1 VDVSEMRRRVVE
13 ARVAHLTTIDSEDR
27 PHLIP
32 VCFALDEETLYS
44 AVDRKPKTSP
54 RLRRLDN
61 IRQHPAVAVLVDHY
75 EEDWSRL
82 WWVRLRGE
90 ARVIE
95 DGPERDRALRL
106 LLNKYAQYREAPP
119 GGAVIAVSIDEWR
132 GWTASET
139 MSP

>member
-1 VDVSEMRRRVVE
+1 MRRRVVE
-13 ARVAHLTTIDSEDR
+13 ARVAHLATIDSEER

-44 AVDRKPKTSP
+44 AVDRKPKTSI

-61 IRQHPAVAVLVDHY
+61 IRQHPAVTVLVDNY

-95 DGPERDRALRL
+95 EGPERDRALRL
-106 LLNKYAQYREAPP
+106 LLNKYAQYQEAPP
-119 GGAVIAVSIDEWR
+119 SGAVIAVSIDEWR

>member
-1 VDVSEMRRRVVE
+1 MRRRVAD
-13 ARVAHLTTIDSEDR
+13 ARVAHLATTDSDGR
-27 PHLIP
+27 PHLVP
-32 VCFALDEETLYS
+32 VCFALDDETLYS
-44 AVDRKPKTSP
+44 AVDRKPKTSA

-61 IRQHPAVAVLVDHY
+61 IRKHSAVAVLVDHY

-95 DGPERDRALRL
+95 SGPERDRALGL
-106 LLNKYAQYREAPP
+106 LREKYAQYREAPP
-119 GGAVIAVSIDEWR
+119 DGAVIAVSIEEWR

>member
-1 VDVSEMRRRVVE
+1 MRRRVVE
-13 ARVAHLTTIDSEDR
+13 ARVAHLATIDSDGR

-32 VCFALDEETLYS
+32 VCFALDDETLYS
-44 AVDRKPKTSP
+44 AVDQKPKTSP

-61 IRQHPAVAVLVDHY
+61 VRQHPAVVVLVDHY

-82 WWVRLRGE
+82 WWIRLRGE

-95 DGPERDRALRL
+95 EGPERGLALGL
-106 LLNKYAQYREAPP
+106 LLEKYAQYREAPP

>member
-1 VDVSEMRRRVVE
+1 MRRRVLE
-13 ARVAHLTTIDSEDR
+13 ARVAHLATIDSSGR

-44 AVDRKPKTSP
+44 AVDRKPKTSI

-61 IRQHPAVAVLVDHY
+61 IRHHPAVAVLVDHY
-75 EEDWSRL
+75 EENWSRL

-95 DGPERDRALRL
+95 EGPERDRALGL
-106 LLNKYAQYREAPP
+106 LRDRYAQYQEAPP
-119 GGAVIAVSIDEWR
+119 DGPVIAVSIDEWR

>member
-1 VDVSEMRRRVVE
+1 MDVSEMRRRVVE
-13 ARVAHLTTIDSEDR
+13 ARVAYLATIDSEER

-61 IRQHPAVAVLVDHY
+61 IRQHPTVAVLVDNY

-95 DGPERDRALRL
+95 EGPERDRALGL
-106 LLNKYAQYREAPP
+106 LRDKYAQYQEAPP
-119 GGAVIAVSIDEWR
+119 DGAVIAVSIDEWR

-139 MSP
+139 MSS

>member
-1 VDVSEMRRRVVE
+1 MRRRVLE
-13 ARVAHLTTIDSEDR
+13 ARVAHLATIDTNGR

-61 IRQHPAVAVLVDHY
+61 IRHHPAVAVLVDHY

-82 WWVRLRGE
+82 WWVRLRGD

-95 DGPERDRALRL
+95 EGPERDRALGL
-106 LLNKYAQYREAPP
+106 LRDRYAQYQEAPP
-119 GGAVIAVSIDEWR
+119 GGVVIAVSIDEWR
-132 GWTASET
+132 GWAASET

>member
-1 VDVSEMRRRVVE
+1 MRRRVVE
-13 ARVAHLTTIDSEDR
+13 GRVAHLATIDTNGR

-32 VCFALDEETLYS
+32 VCFALDDETLYS
-44 AVDRKPKTSP
+44 AVDQKPKTSP

-61 IRQHPAVAVLVDHY
+61 IRQQPSVAVLVDNY
-75 EEDWSRL
+75 DEDWSRL

-95 DGPERDRALRL
+95 EGPERDRALEL
-106 LLNKYAQYREAPP
+106 LLEKYAQYRESPP